1 MASDAERALRL
12 WVEDQLHALVG
23 FSDRTTANFIVA
35 TARRALPSS
44 SSSSS
49 SAAAA
54 DAIARALLAADV
66 GLGEAEGEGG
76 GGSKLRAFASE
87 MASRLLGGG
96 AAGAAQAQQPQRQQ
110 PQQQRR
116 KQQAAYGLLMADE
129 EEQQEQEQA
138 TAAADVR
145 RQQEEQQQQ
154 PKQQQRSGKR
164 PGDEGGGRP
173 GGSSGGGGAA
183 AGAGPEA
190 RSKRFRRRRTAS
202 PSEEEE
208 GDEAAAAA
216 AATTAAEPTEPTEP
230 EDEDARRE
238 REREAD
244 RRERAEFEERLR
256 SRDAKH
262 TKRVG
267 GGGGGGG
274 GGKGSGG
281 GKDGADAD
289 VDDDPDDPNA
299 PPSANAKS
307 KEDLATLVPQLRDM
321 SRQEYLKQR
330 EERKLRELKEELED
344 AERLFAGEKLTRREE
359 QDLAYKRRVYELAVA
374 RRAELA
380 RAEAATAGGY
390 RLPAGKDE
398 LDKAEA
404 EAARRGGGVDGRL
417 KAAAER
423 YRRQEQQ
430 QGEGAGGGGGG
441 AGGAGAGDGQDALL
455 GEQERWEREQLA
467 KAGAAGAAGG
477 GAAAVPGAAADAV
490 AAAERE
496 REERY
501 QLLLDDAVDYVAHGR
516 IAGEDEE
523 EEEQEEDRK
532 AGRKR
537 EEPPEAAAPASSPAP
552 SSSLDPAAAAREKM
566 ARDRAALPVFP
577 YRQQLLD
584 AVAAHQVLIL
594 VAETGAGKT
603 TQVPQYLLEAG
614 YGRLGKI
621 GCTQPRRVAA
631 MSVAA
636 RVAHEHGSRLGQE
649 VGYSVRF
656 EDCTSDKTV
665 LKYMTDGMLLREFLS
680 EPDLGSYSVMM
691 VDEAH
696 ERTLSTDV
704 LFGLVKDVARFRPDL
719 RLLISSATLD
729 AEKFSDYFDRAPI
742 FKIPGRR
749 YPVDVF
755 FARQPEADYV
765 DAAVATALKIHAS
778 EPAGDILVF
787 LTGQDEIEQAEEL
800 IKQRTRGLGSKL
812 AELVVA
818 PIYAAL
824 PTELQAKVF
833 DPAPPGGRK
842 VVLATN
848 IAETSLTIDGIR
860 YVVDPGF
867 AKVNAFS
874 ARTGMESLLVTP
886 ISRASAAQ
894 RAGRAG
900 RTSAGKC
907 FRVYTAWA
915 FENEMDDNST
925 PEIQRVNLANVVLL
939 LKSLGVHDLVNFDF
953 MDPPPAEALL
963 RALEQLYALGALSD
977 KGELT
982 KLGRR
987 MAEFPLDPQLSK
999 ALLAAERYGV
1009 AGHVA
1014 TVCAM
1019 VSAGGA
1025 VFYRPKDKAVHADN
1039 ARRAFARGS
1048 RGDHVALL
1056 RVFEGWQESGFSA
1069 QWCFDSYVQ
1078 LRTMR
1083 RARDVREQL
1092 VALMERVEIDVLGAG
1107 SRNQGGGGGGDS
1119 ASALDSDALVRKSLL
1134 AGYFYH
1140 AARLQRD
1147 GQTYRTLKAPRA
1159 HVALHPSCALK
1170 EQQDQAGAPLPKW
1183 VVYHEL
1189 VLTSREFMRTV
1200 SEVGSSSWLV
1210 EVAPHYYSAED
1221 VEELGGGTR
1230 GGGRAAGGGGG
1241 KG

>member
-1 MASDAERALRL
+1 MASADDAELRR
-12 WVEDQLHALVG
+12 WVEQQLHDLVG
-23 FSDRTTANFIVA
+23 FSDRTTANFLVA
-35 TARRALPSS
+35 TARRAVPPSA
-44 SSSSS
+44 S
-49 SAAAA
+49 SASANVGAAA
-54 DAIARALLAADV
+54 VERALLSADV
-66 GLGEAEGEGG
+66 GLSASPALSRFAAEMAARLVG
-76 GGSKLRAFASE
+76 GGS
-87 MASRLLGGG
+87 G
-96 AAGAAQAQQPQRQQ
+96 AGR
-110 PQQQRR
+110 PQQQ
-116 KQQAAYGLLMADE
+116 QQ
-129 EEQQEQEQA
+129 
-138 TAAADVR
+138 
-145 RQQEEQQQQ
+145 QQQQ
-154 PKQQQRSGKR
+154 PSKKKQQQQYGLLLAGDDEEAEEEAAAAAAAAAAEAEEERRRRESSSSKR
-164 PGDEGGGRP
+164 RQVEEQGGG
-173 GGSSGGGGAA
+173 SGGGGGRA
-183 AGAGPEA
+183 
-190 RSKRFRRRRTAS
+190 STKRFRRRRTAS
-202 PSEEEE
+202 PSEDFEEE
-208 GDEAAAAA
+208 QAEQEEHEGAAADDDAEAAAAKQQQPPPK
-216 AATTAAEPTEPTEP
+216 EEEEP
-230 EDEDARRE
+230 EEDEEARRE

-256 SRDAKH
+256 SRDAAH

-267 GGGGGGG
+267 GGKGG
-274 GGKGSGG
+274 GGKG
-281 GKDGADAD
+281 GAAAAA
-289 VDDDPDDPNA
+289 DPNA
-299 PPSANAKS
+299 DPSTQPTQ
-307 KEDLATLVPQLRDM
+307 DLASLVPQLRDM
-321 SRQEYLKQR
+321 SRQEYLRQR

-344 AERLFAGEKLTRREE
+344 AERLFAGEKLTKKE
-359 QDLAYKRRVYELAVA
+359 QADLEYKRRVYELAVA
-374 RRAELA
+374 RRQELA
-380 RAEAATAGGY
+380 RAEAAAVGGY
-390 RLPAGKDE
+390 RLPAGAEE
-398 LDKAEA
+398 LEKAEA
-404 EAARRGGGVDGRL
+404 AAARQHGGGVDGRL

-423 YRRQEQQ
+423 YNRQ
-430 QGEGAGGGGGG
+430 EGAGGVVGGDGLGG
-441 AGGAGAGDGQDALL
+441 QAGADAGAGL

-467 KAGAAGAAGG
+467 KAGALGRGGGGGAGAGGGGGAAGG
-477 GAAAVPGAAADAV
+477 SLDAV
-490 AAAERE
+490 AAAEKE

-501 QLLLDDAVDYVAHGR
+501 QLLLDDAVDYVAHGT
-516 IAGEDEE
+516 IPGEDDDDEGTSSE
-523 EEEQEEDRK
+523 GGGGGERRRRRRRDDDHHKSSR
-532 AGRKR
+532 GRVDADAADDDTTK
-537 EEPPEAAAPASSPAP
+537 PNTAAPQDAPTVETPA
-552 SSSLDPAAAAREKM
+552 EKM

-584 AVAAHQVLIL
+584 AVASHQVLIL

-636 RVAHEHGSRLGQE
+636 RVAHERGSRLGQE

-680 EPDLGSYSVMM
+680 EPDLASYSVMM

-729 AEKFSDYFDRAPI
+729 AEKFSDYFDQAPI

-749 YPVDVF
+749 FPVDVF
-755 FARQPEADYV
+755 FAKQPEADYV
-765 DAAVATALKIHAS
+765 DAAVSTALKVHAS
-778 EPAGDILVF
+778 EPKGDILVF
-787 LTGQDEIEQAEEL
+787 LTGQDEIEAAEEL
-800 IKQRTRGLGSKL
+800 IKQRTRGLGSKI

-824 PTELQAKVF
+824 PTELQARVF
-833 DPAPPGGRK
+833 EPAPENGRK
-842 VVLATN
+842 IVLATN

-860 YVVDPGF
+860 YVIDPGF

-886 ISRASAAQ
+886 ISRASASQ

-907 FRVYTAWA
+907 FRIYTAWA

-977 KGELT
+977 RGELT

-999 ALLAAERYGV
+999 SLLAAEAFGV
-1009 AGHVA
+1009 AGSVA

-1025 VFYRPKDKAVHADN
+1025 VFYRPKEKAVHADN
-1039 ARRAFARGS
+1039 ARKAFARGS
-1048 RGDHVALL
+1048 KGDHVALL
-1056 RVFEGWQESGFSA
+1056 RVYEGWQESGYSA

-1083 RARDVREQL
+1083 RARDVKEQL
-1092 VALMERVEIDVLGAG
+1092 VALMERVEIDVLGAAS
-1107 SRNQGGGGGGDS
+1107 SRQGD
-1119 ASALDSDALVRKSLL
+1119 DDAVRKAIL

-1147 GQTYRTLKAPRA
+1147 GTSYRTLKPPRA
-1159 HVALHPSCALK
+1159 TVALHPSSALK
-1170 EQQDQAGAPLPKW
+1170 EQEPPPKW

-1189 VLTSREFMRTV
+1189 VLTSREFMRIV
-1200 SEVGSSSWLV
+1200 SEIKSGWLV

-1221 VEELGGGTR
+1221 VEEGGGKR
-1230 GGGRAAGGGGG
+1230 GGGGG
-1241 KG
+1241 AGAARGRGKAAAG